1 MNKVLK
7 TVLTVLGGLLSASVF
22 IVPIVRGIMYEDE
35 RPVMLIAVG
44 ILVLFALMAV
54 IGIRRKA
61 RIEWKAVAQ
70 TSGVIIR
77 ARRWL
82 GGDEHD
88 TDVGCWFRIR
98 YSVDRQE
105 YQITRYVRLKFG
117 ANTKQYI
124 NRSVTV
130 HYDPHH
136 PKTAWAEFPWEE
148 SA

>member
-7 TVLTVLGGLLSASVF
+7 TVLTVLGGLLAASVF

-61 RIEWKAVAQ
+61 RIDRKAVAQ

-77 ARRWL
+77 ARRGL

-88 TDVGCWFRIR
+88 TDDDWWFKIR

-117 ANTKQYI
+117 VNAKQYV

>member
-1 MNKVLK
+1 MKKVLK
-7 TVLTVLGGLLSASVF
+7 TVFTVLGGLLAASVF
-22 IVPIVRGIMYEDE
+22 NVPIIRGIMYEDE
-35 RPVMLIAVG
+35 RDVMLIAVG
-44 ILVLFALMAV
+44 LLVLFASMA
-54 IGIRRKA
+54 IFGIRRKA
-61 RIEWKAVAQ
+61 RIDRKAVAQ

-88 TDVGCWFRIR
+88 TDDDRWFKIR